1 MYHLSEAYLMATFI
15 CLLCGYLGAVILA
28 VTSLPRMAGR
38 YSGDK
43 ADDGLIDLYWRSVHR
58 FAVIGGLIFTT
69 TSALA
74 SGKTALP
81 SAYALMLVSLAG
93 LMSVGFFVSMQT
105 LPNAARPLES
115 RRQDTLSLSN
125 WILITS
131 AILTGLVL
139 IAALVYVL
147 PGQFT
152 FWPTAQ

>member
-38 YSGDK
+38 CSDDK
-43 ADDGLIDLYWRSVHR
+43 AYVGLIDLYWRSVHR

-69 TSALA
+69 TGALA

-81 SAYALMLVSLAG
+81 SAYALMLVTLAG
-93 LMSVGFFVSMQT
+93 LMSVAFFVSMQT
-105 LPNAARPLES
+105 LPNVARPLES